1 MRPATGGNWI
11 AALNA
16 LFVALLDQ
24 ESNQERVASKQIA
37 PIVPYAHLLTELKR
51 EDRVDLN
58 DIRRYFAEEIRAVAN
73 IRSEALVDA
82 FAKVP
87 RERFLG
93 PGPWQIQSDRDE
105 NYRTT
110 KDADPR
116 RLYHNILVAI
126 DPGRRLNN
134 GQPSYLAFCIDSLDL
149 AEGDRVLHV
158 GCGVGYYTA
167 IMAEVVGTSGQ
178 VTGVEIDADLASRA
192 RENLAYLRQAKV
204 AHGDGGKFDPG
215 PCNAIFIN
223 AGVTRPSAVW
233 LDSLLPGGR
242 LILYLTVAFDDG
254 GSGRG
259 FTLKVKREDRGYTAQ
274 FLSGVSVFHCIGS
287 RDEEANQRLREAFM
301 RGALGSVQSL
311 RRDGHESSD
320 TCWLHGDGFCLST
333 LLVSEDP

>member
-1 MRPATGGNWI
+1 M
-11 AALNA
+11 
-16 LFVALLDQ
+16 
-24 ESNQERVASKQIA
+24 
-37 PIVPYAHLLTELKR
+37 HLLTGLKLKL
-51 EDRVDLN
+51 EDRVGLN

-87 RERFLG
+87 REHFLG
-93 PGPWQIQSDRDE
+93 PGPWQIQGDRDE

-126 DPGRRLNN
+126 DPGRHLNN

-149 AEGDRVLHV
+149 VEGDRVLHV

-167 IMAEVVGTSGQ
+167 IMAEVVGTSGH
-178 VTGVEIDADLASRA
+178 VTGLEIDADLASRA
-192 RENLAYLRQAKV
+192 RENLAYLRQVKV
-204 AHGDGGKFDPG
+204 AHGDGGKYDPG
-215 PCNAIFIN
+215 PCDAIFIN
-223 AGVTRPSAVW
+223 AGVTHPSAVW
-233 LDSLLPGGR
+233 LDSLVPGGR

-259 FTLKVKREDRGYTAQ
+259 FMLKVKRENQGYAAH
-274 FLSGVSVFHCIGS
+274 FLGGVSVFHCIGS
-287 RDEEANQRLREAFM
+287 RNEEANQRLREAFM
-301 RGALGSVQSL
+301 RGVWGSVQSL
-311 RRDGHESSD
+311 RRDDHESSD

-333 LLVSEDP
+333 IPVSKAP

>member
-1 MRPATGGNWI
+1 
-11 AALNA
+11 
-16 LFVALLDQ
+16 
-24 ESNQERVASKQIA
+24 
-37 PIVPYAHLLTELKR
+37 
-51 EDRVDLN
+51 VDLN
-58 DIRRYFAEEIRAVAN
+58 DIRRYFAEEIRAVAD

-87 RERFLG
+87 REHFLG
-93 PGPWQIQSDRDE
+93 PGPWQIMSDRGKD
-105 NYRTT
+105 YRITE
-110 KDADPR
+110 DADPR

-126 DPGRRLNN
+126 DPGRHLNN

-167 IMAEVVGTSGQ
+167 IMAEVVGTSGHII
-178 VTGVEIDADLASRA
+178 GVEIDADLASRA
-192 RENLAYLRQAKV
+192 RENLDYLRQVKV
-204 AHGDGGKFDPG
+204 AHGDGWKYEPG
-215 PCNAIFIN
+215 PCDAIFIN
-223 AGVTRPSAVW
+223 AGVTHPSDVW

-259 FTLKVKREDRGYTAQ
+259 FMLKVKREDQGYTAN

-301 RGALGSVQSL
+301 RGVWESVQSL
-311 RRDGHESSD
+311 RRDDHESSD

-333 LLVSEDP
+333 LPVQKDL

>member
-1 MRPATGGNWI
+1 
-11 AALNA
+11 
-16 LFVALLDQ
+16 
-24 ESNQERVASKQIA
+24 
-37 PIVPYAHLLTELKR
+37 
-51 EDRVDLN
+51 VDLN
-58 DIRRYFAEEIRAVAN
+58 NIRRYFAEEIRAVAN
-73 IRSEALVDA
+73 IRSEALIDA

-87 RERFLG
+87 REHFLG
-93 PGPWQIQSDRDE
+93 PGPWRIQGDRDE

-110 KDADPR
+110 EDADPR

-126 DPGRRLNN
+126 DPGRHLNN

-167 IMAEVVGTSGQ
+167 IIAEVVGTSGH
-178 VTGVEIDADLASRA
+178 VTGVEIDPDLASRA
-192 RENLAYLRQAKV
+192 RENLGHLGQVKV
-204 AHGDGGKFDPG
+204 AHGDGGKYDPG
-215 PCNAIFIN
+215 LCNAIFIN
-223 AGVTRPSAVW
+223 AGVTHPSAVW

-259 FTLKVKREDRGYTAQ
+259 FMLKVKREDQDYTAK

-287 RDEEANQRLREAFM
+287 RDEGANQRLREAFM
-301 RGALGSVQSL
+301 RGVWGSVQSL
-311 RRDGHESSD
+311 RRDDHKSSD

-333 LLVSEDP
+333 LPVPKDL

>member
-1 MRPATGGNWI
+1 
-11 AALNA
+11 
-16 LFVALLDQ
+16 
-24 ESNQERVASKQIA
+24 
-37 PIVPYAHLLTELKR
+37 
-51 EDRVDLN
+51 VDLN

-73 IRSEALVDA
+73 IRSEALVEA

-87 RERFLG
+87 REHFLG

-105 NYRTT
+105 NYRAT
-110 KDADPR
+110 KDADPQ

-126 DPGRRLNN
+126 DPGRHLNN

-192 RENLAYLRQAKV
+192 RENLAYLRQVKV
-204 AHGDGGKFDPG
+204 AHGDGGKYDPG

-223 AGVTRPSAVW
+223 AGVTHPNSVW

-242 LILYLTVAFDDG
+242 LILYLTVAFDDS

-259 FTLKVKREDRGYTAQ
+259 FTLKVKREDQGYTAH
-274 FLSGVSVFHCIGS
+274 FLGGVSVFHCEGS
-287 RDEEANQRLREAFM
+287 RDEEGNQRLREAFM
-301 RGALGSVQSL
+301 RGVWGSVQSL
-311 RRDGHESSD
+311 RRDGHELSD

-333 LLVSEDP
+333 LPVSEDS